1 MKGGLQ
7 MNPRKAVGMS
17 TGKIGKK
24 NRLERARQE
33 AALKIN
39 REGLEAGPPSW
50 LDETARA
57 EFERVVSE
65 AAEINLFDNLD
76 LSGLALYAGA
86 FSRYIEA
93 EKHLNEEGLVIGKKQ
108 MPSPWL
114 SVSEKAAAQI
124 LKCSS
129 KLGLMVT
136 DRLRLVVP
144 KKEEVKSPAE
154 KWLQFLPSRGGAAK
168 RADSA

>member
-1 MKGGLQ
+1 MRGGLH

-33 AALKIN
+33 AALKID

-57 EFERVVSE
+57 EFERVVAE
-65 AAEINLFDNLD
+65 AKKIKLFDNLD
-76 LSGLALYAGA
+76 VSGLALYAGA

-93 EKHLNEEGLVIGKKQ
+93 EKHLNEEGLVIGEK
-108 MPSPWL
+108 PSPWL
-114 SVSEKAAAQI
+114 SVSEKAATQI

>member
-1 MKGGLQ
+1 

-17 TGKIGKK
+17 TGKIGKAA
-24 NRLERARQE
+24 RLERARQE
-33 AALKIN
+33 AALKLN
-39 REGLEAGPPSW
+39 RDGLEVGAPSW

-57 EFERVVSE
+57 EFERVVRE
-65 AAEINLFDNLD
+65 AKQINLFDNLD
-76 LSGLALYAGA
+76 VSGLALYAGA

-93 EKHLNEEGLVIGKKQ
+93 EKHLNAEGLVIDDK
-108 MPSPWL
+108 PSPWL

-154 KWLQFLPSRGGAAK
+154 KWLQFLPSRGGARRKA
-168 RADSA
+168 AAE